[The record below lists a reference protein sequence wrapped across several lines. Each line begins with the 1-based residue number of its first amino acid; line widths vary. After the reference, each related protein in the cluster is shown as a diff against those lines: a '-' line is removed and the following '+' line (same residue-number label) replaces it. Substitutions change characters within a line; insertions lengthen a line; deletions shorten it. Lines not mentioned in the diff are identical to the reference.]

1 LLRIIFER
9 ATDRKRNSERRYA
22 IKLLA
27 ICGSPRKGNTSNAL
41 KLIRDAFPGIDFEIL
56 HLIDLDFKLCKA
68 CYACVLKGESKCP
81 LKDDRDMILGKMA
94 EADGLIL
101 ASPVYSH
108 MVSAMIKNLFE
119 RFGYLAHRPLF
130 FNKFAMS
137 MVTYS
142 GYGAEEALKYMDKIL
157 SAFGFNLAPSLELQF
172 RPGKMPE
179 KNTALNIEKSKRAVK
194 IFIEKIERGEKNKPS
209 LKRIIPYNIFKYVSK
224 LDKELM
230 KADYEYYKDKG
241 DFYYETNIPFYK
253 KIIVKKLT
261 DKIIS
266 QFD

>member
-1 LLRIIFER
+1 M
-9 ATDRKRNSERRYA
+9 
-22 IKLLA
+22 KLLA
-27 ICGSPRKGNTSNAL
+27 INGSPRKGNTSTAL
-41 KLIRDAFPGIDFEIL
+41 NQIRDAFPGIDFEVL
-56 HLIDLDFKLCKA
+56 HLIDLEFKPCKG

-81 LKDDRDMILGKMA
+81 LKDDRDIILGKMA

-108 MVSAMIKNLFE
+108 MVSATIKNFFE

-130 FNKFAMS
+130 FSKFAMS
-137 MVTYS
+137 MVSYS
-142 GYGAEEALKYMDKIL
+142 GYGAEEALKYMDKML

-179 KNTALNIEKSKRAVK
+179 KNTALNMEKSKRAVK
-194 IFIEKIERGEKNKPS
+194 IFMEKIEKGEKNKPS
-209 LKRIIPYNIFKYVSK
+209 LNKIIPFNIFKYVSR

-230 KADYEYYKDKG
+230 KADYAYYEDKG
-241 DFYYETNIPFYK
+241 DYYYETRIPFYK
-253 KIIVKKLT
+253 KIIAKRLT
-261 DKIIS
+261 DKIIG

>member
-1 LLRIIFER
+1 M
-9 ATDRKRNSERRYA
+9 
-22 IKLLA
+22 KLLA
-27 ICGSPRKGNTSNAL
+27 INGSPRKGNTSNAL
-41 KLIRDAFPGIDFEIL
+41 KLIRDTYPGIDFEIL
-56 HLIDLDFKLCKA
+56 HLIDLDFKQCKG
-68 CYACVLKGESKCP
+68 CYACVLKGESRCP

-108 MVSAMIKNLFE
+108 MVSTMIKNLFE

-137 MVTYS
+137 VVTYS
-142 GYGAEEALKYMDKIL
+142 GYGAEEALKYMDKML
-157 SAFGFNLAPSLELQF
+157 SSFGFNLAPSLELQF

-179 KNTALNIEKSKRAVK
+179 KNAVLNREKSKRAVK
-194 IFIEKIERGEKNKPS
+194 ILIEKIEKGKNNKPS
-209 LKRIIPYNIFKYVSK
+209 LKKIIPFSIFKYVSK

-241 DFYYETNIPFYK
+241 DYYFETKIPFYK
-253 KIIVKKLT
+253 KIIVNKLT
-261 DKIIS
+261 NKIIS
-266 QFD
+266 HFD